1 MTKVLEQELEEVRE
15 VRGGNIFNL
24 ESTMTTVATR
34 VLHRRYQI

>member
-24 ESTMTTVATR
+24 EHNDNSCC
-34 VLHRRYQI
+34 